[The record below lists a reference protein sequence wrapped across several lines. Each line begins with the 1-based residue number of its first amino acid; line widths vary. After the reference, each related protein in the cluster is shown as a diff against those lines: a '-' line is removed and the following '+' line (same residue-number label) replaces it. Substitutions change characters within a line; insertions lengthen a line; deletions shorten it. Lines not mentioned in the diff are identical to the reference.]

1 MLFAKS
7 ADSKEAGTETVNE
20 KSLPTAYQQICT
32 NYHAIDD
39 FRAKL
44 LALLPFATGAGIFL
58 LLNKDMAT
66 AELKLFFGPLGLF
79 GFAIT
84 LGLFAYEIYGI
95 KKCHAL
101 IVGGKKIEGW
111 LHIDGPFTA
120 RPREALGLINEPFA
134 AGIIYPA
141 VMAAWTFTGL
151 VFAWSQHAWWIALV
165 VFSMGLGFSL
175 LYNRQLKSEGE
186 KTIALN
192 KLNRRIL
199 QAEESGD
206 QACLAS
212 LLHNDFTIVR
222 AGGEKQDRQ
231 MYLDA
236 VEANKSRGRSAD
248 QSEVRF
254 YGDCAV
260 FTCRVTTTRDKD
272 GAAALGHFWNTR
284 MFLRQDKG
292 WLCVSWQVMKICED

>member
-7 ADSKEAGTETVNE
+7 ADSKETRTEAINE
-20 KSLPTAYQQICT
+20 KSLPTVYQETCK
-32 NYHAIDD
+32 NYQAIDD

-44 LALLPFATGAGIFL
+44 LALLPFATSAGIFL
-58 LLNKDMAT
+58 LLNKDIA
-66 AELKLFFGPLGLF
+66 AAGLKPFFGPIGLF

-95 KKCHAL
+95 RKCHAL
-101 IVGGKKIEGW
+101 IVGGKQIEGW
-111 LHIDGPFTA
+111 LHTDGPFTD
-120 RPREALGLINEPFA
+120 RPREVLGFINEPFA
-134 AGIIYPA
+134 SGIIYPA
-141 VMAAWTFTGL
+141 VMAAWTFIGL
-151 VFAWSQHAWWIALV
+151 VFAWSQHAWWIAPV
-165 VFSMGLGFSL
+165 VFFVGLGLSL
-175 LYNRQLKSEGE
+175 FYNHQLKSEGE

-192 KLNRRIL
+192 DLNRRIL

-206 QACLAS
+206 QAYLAS
-212 LLHNDFTIVR
+212 ILRQDFTIVR
-222 AGGEKQDRQ
+222 ASGERQDRQ
-231 MYLDA
+231 KYLDA

-272 GAAALGHFWNTR
+272 GNAAVGHFWNTR
-284 MFLRQDKG
+284 MYLPQDEG
-292 WLCVSWQVMKICED
+292 WLCVSWQVMKICDD